1 MSNMSEI
8 AMSQNPLPSPID
20 VSQPFKITLAER
32 MSRLPAYL
40 FAKINSALYQKRR
53 AGEDVIDLGM
63 GNPSEPPHDSV
74 IDKLIEAA
82 RDPRNHGYSQSI
94 GILNLRREVAG
105 KYLRRHGVRLD
116 PEKEVVVCLGSKEG
130 FSHMCLA
137 LMGPGDTAIVPA
149 PYFPAHVYAVA
160 LASGNCITLD
170 VADSDKFLSN
180 VAYTCQHLHPRPK
193 LLIVNYPHNPSGATV
208 DPQFFVEVVKLAK
221 RYGFMVISDS
231 AYADVAFDGYV
242 PPSFLSAP
250 GASEVGVEFTTMS
263 KGYNMAGWRVGYACG
278 NAEMVKA
285 LATIKAYY
293 DYGMFQAVQIAAI
306 MALRNTEAAVES
318 QAKLYQR
325 RRDVLV
331 EGLRRIGWTVTP
343 PRAGMFV
350 WAKIPEQYLKNMD
363 TLQFA
368 MKLLEE
374 GGVAVSPG
382 TGFGPA
388 GEGYLRMALVENENR
403 LRQAVRQMGR
413 CLLGNEA
420 KPAPSEA
427 TKVEAASPPTSQPAT
442 N

>member
-1 MSNMSEI
+1 MTTPNPSE
-8 AMSQNPLPSPID
+8 
-20 VSQPFKITLAER
+20 PFKISPAER

-40 FAKINSALYQKRR
+40 FARINSALQAKRR

-63 GNPSEPPHDSV
+63 GNPSEPPHDLV
-74 IDKLIEAA
+74 IEKLIEAA
-82 RDPRNHGYSQSI
+82 RDPNNHGYSQSI

-105 KYLRRHGVRLD
+105 KYLRKHGVRLD
-116 PEKEVVVCLGSKEG
+116 PEKEIVVCLGSKEG

-137 LMGPGDTAIVPA
+137 MMGPGDTAIVPA

-170 VADSDKFLSN
+170 VADSEKFLSN

-193 LLIVNYPHNPSGATV
+193 MLIVNYPHNPSGATV

-231 AYADVAFDGYV
+231 AYADVAFDGYL

-250 GASEVGVEFTTMS
+250 GAKDVGVEFTTMS

-278 NAEMVKA
+278 NEQMVKA

-293 DYGMFQAVQIAAI
+293 DYGMFQAIQIAAI
-306 MALRNTEAAVES
+306 MALRNTEAHVES
-318 QAKLYQR
+318 QAKIYQK

-331 EGLRRIGWTVTP
+331 EGLRRIGWNVDV

-350 WAKIPEQYLKNMD
+350 WAKIPEQYLQNMD

-403 LRQAVRQMGR
+403 LRQAVRMIGR
-413 CLLGNEA
+413 CLSGDTA
-420 KPAPSEA
+420 KAEERADAS
-427 TKVEAASPPTSQPAT
+427 SPPNPPVAPVQK
-442 N
+442 